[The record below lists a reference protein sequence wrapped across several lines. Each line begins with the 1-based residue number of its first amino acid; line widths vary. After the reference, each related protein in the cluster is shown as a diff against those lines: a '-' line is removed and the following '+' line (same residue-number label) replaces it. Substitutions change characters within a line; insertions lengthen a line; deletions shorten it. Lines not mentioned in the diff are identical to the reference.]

1 MCSTDKRW
9 QIVSSSCACKELHD
23 PDGYVWPTSL
33 WNSTH
38 LLPCRG
44 EFNGL
49 IQRRCGVNGKWE
61 TRTVGCTEKTCPA
74 VQERHLSF
82 PATPLHTVVTVPC
95 PVPYE
100 GTVQRVCG
108 AEEKWGP
115 ISDHCS
121 PPTCHD
127 MVISRNHHG
136 CVTVDA
142 LQRVVGEQVTV
153 MVLPSLTSTH
163 AVLNATLPASICDLV
178 INTPYELWIQRY
190 RSTSIRPHICV
201 LHNIYSYQQ
210 CETMP
215 TPVLQSR
222 VNNADGTAVVRVLV
236 TVPFC
241 FDQAIQFVQVKLE
254 CVSHCKEAHPKILKH
269 ICSENHP
276 CTPGNFLSLTSHPN
290 LLASGTYH
298 ASARVVP
305 FETSY
310 GVASAWSSITRI
322 EPHPQPLLVQP
333 QITVIPK
340 SSHSVKLQWTL
351 PPAVPVQNLILYIF
365 RSSPRDKTVDP
376 RYLTFMDSQPLCPG
390 QEICQRKNII
400 VPVTNFGT
408 RYVYFLEIRPV
419 HSQGLLIRNG
429 TAAYDMPAA
438 PSVQSLVSN
447 YDTYVNVTFF
457 EANMDLL
464 LECTLFDN
472 KAHQLTT
479 FSLAVSYQEVIWQI
493 IGDLVPA
500 TNYTLRCSVRD
511 GFKILREF
519 SMDLRPVAPT
529 PVVVSMNIT
538 KTTYSHVLMSLSANK
553 QGAFYCVASN
563 AHSPRELSLL
573 TPSTIELI
581 GVKQECVAPLIPINA
596 AIPYN
601 DIYSEH
607 GRLNTQVFVVCD
619 FVTSSG
625 SRLGV
630 NKLLKGKAEAPK
642 GMLK

>member
-1 MCSTDKRW
+1 MCSSSKRW

-44 EFNGL
+44 ELNGL

-61 TRTVGCTEKTCPA
+61 ARTVGCTEKTCPA

-127 MVISRNHHG
+127 MIISRNHHG

-142 LQRVVGEQVTV
+142 LQRVAGEQVTV

-178 INTPYELWIQRY
+178 VNTPYELWIQRY

-201 LHNIYSYQQ
+201 LNNIYSYQQ

-215 TPVLQSR
+215 APVLQNR

-254 CVSHCKEAHPKILKH
+254 CVNHCKEAHPKILKH
-269 ICSENHP
+269 ICSETHP
-276 CTPGNFLSLTSHPN
+276 CTPGNYLSLTSHPN
-290 LLASGTYH
+290 LRASGTYH
-298 ASARVVP
+298 ASARAVP

-310 GVASAWSSITRI
+310 GVASAWSAITRI
-322 EPHPQPLLVQP
+322 EEGYVYIAESPLFE
-333 QITVIPK
+333 ISTK
-340 SSHSVKLQWTL
+340 
-351 PPAVPVQNLILYIF
+351 
-365 RSSPRDKTVDP
+365 DKTYFAYTEAEKTEILQKIGGKKCTIARSKGLGENDP
-376 RYLTFMDSQPLCPG
+376 EMMWMTTMNP
-390 QEICQRKNII
+390 E
-400 VPVTNFGT
+400 T
-408 RYVYFLEIRPV
+408 RRLIKVMPEDAERTAYYF
-419 HSQGLLIRNG
+419 
-429 TAAYDMPAA
+429 
-438 PSVQSLVSN
+438 
-447 YDTYVNVTFF
+447 
-457 EANMDLL
+457 DLL
-464 LECTLFDN
+464 LGDN
-472 KAHQLTT
+472 
-479 FSLAVSYQEVIWQI
+479 LAGRKEHI
-493 IGDLVPA
+493 A
-500 TNYTLRCSVRD
+500 
-511 GFKILREF
+511 
-519 SMDLRPVAPT
+519 
-529 PVVVSMNIT
+529 
-538 KTTYSHVLMSLSANK
+538 
-553 QGAFYCVASN
+553 
-563 AHSPRELSLL
+563 
-573 TPSTIELI
+573 
-581 GVKQECVAPLIPINA
+581 
-596 AIPYN
+596 
-601 DIYSEH
+601 EH
-607 GRLNTQVFVVCD
+607 GYEFLD
-619 FVTSSG
+619 LADIS
-625 SRLGV
+625 
-630 NKLLKGKAEAPK
+630 
-642 GMLK
+642 